1 LAWVFLRGELAAG
14 WRPRALLVVGDFSKL
29 LAMSSEVRFG
39 VSRLFPRNGLEAC
52 KPFPLVGLHSF
63 SPGSSLPPHSRNH
76 GTEGTDTRLSASM
89 GDEIMKLLTA
99 AIALVSVGILSGCV
113 EDGGYRTGG
122 YYSSGVS
129 YRSYDRDRYYGD
141 RYRRD
146 YDRRDWRDRR
156 ESRDR
161 RQDRREWRGE
171 QPRQPESQGGNRV
184 IRPHIL
190 YRNAD

>member
-1 LAWVFLRGELAAG
+1 MHQRPPCARSLRPATRQRPAAT
-14 WRPRALLVVGDFSKL
+14 PAT
-29 LAMSSEVRFG
+29 A
-39 VSRLFPRNGLEAC
+39 GLD
-52 KPFPLVGLHSF
+52 PF

-76 GTEGTDTRLSASM
+76 GTEGADTRLSASM

-99 AIALVSVGILSGCV
+99 AIALLSVGILSGCV

-161 RQDRREWRGE
+161 REDRREWRSE
-171 QPRQPESQGGNRV
+171 QPRQPQSQGGKRV